1 MAIESKTNSS
11 LSNPL
16 SNPSPTAPVN
26 ASKTTSVV
34 KWGVFDSDGRRID
47 DLYSLPSGAKPGS
60 TVYKTKDGSYSTTP
74 EVSFSYNQ
82 KTGKIDITAPEA
94 VFQSDW
100 YKENFKK
107 DNTMARI
114 VELYRQDPS
123 GKTGVQFQDKDGN
136 VVEKTVEDWMK
147 ERGDAFKEY
156 AEQYMRDIVPVIDDI
171 KNGTKSGI
179 TLSDRQAIIA
189 LHKTNRE
196 KYKYDDTT
204 VVYLPSAILRL
215 GDFESY
221 GSYNAEA
228 GSMSAKDFY
237 DWYDLNDDKGKTI
250 MEIRKVLNWQLD
262 YYMNAAEHGEGDA
275 EELAKTLSFYKTLNE
290 DEPEGNFF
298 QHFGLGMYAFEKGV
312 KQTITDASINLYSF
326 IEDVGVWAANTTS
339 LHNDSGKVL
348 AATTFGGSVLANA
361 ALSLATA
368 NFQRAKVDATNFG
381 ELLAGVDKDPSEA
394 GAIEGLMALADVTAG
409 LIRGEGKSTIEHW
422 AKQTGTPTNQE
433 ALDAFD
439 SIIETDLN
447 SLSSLSGAVK
457 AGEGIGHFV
466 GEIIKQVVLTNV
478 VGGGIGAAASGL
490 ATRGAVGLN
499 MLHYANDIRGAAQAL
514 QAGINSY
521 ASMASLLE
529 NTATLV
535 SSVEKVAAAAGFGA
549 NLLAQGV
556 VDTMLN
562 DENMVHDLLTNP
574 DEKAAADAFSA
585 IQKNT
590 AMNLFGEV
598 TGLGFSLGG
607 EAKKGVTKWLV
618 ANTKAGAT
626 VDASTKRVVNYF
638 AGKKHVALAQFAEW
652 AAEGKSAPAK
662 LFDKIFKASDS
673 ASKWYSDLHW
683 REAEA
688 AFNVAYAAK
697 GITDIDAA
705 NEATARAVF
714 DKMQL
719 EVSLNR
725 VTRGIMREWQSI
737 IRNPAI
743 IKQYGEFNDAYSALI
758 KSEGAN
764 AVNVGKGTFL
774 SQDTS
779 DYIAIR
785 TIVDKLNNKEAV
797 VGLPRSEELYRE
809 ALRGRIAKYEASH
822 SVEVKSAAEN
832 VINKFRQYEKAYMSW
847 ASTGVDDGGLGL
859 YTEET
864 VEGWIKRGY
873 WGKNGEE
880 YIPLVAVETGE
891 DSVAATKRVVSEW
904 ESGGNYQAKLS
915 VDTYSAKPGDSDAH
929 YLDPSLSMY
938 AQQVTAAKVLTAR
951 DWGNALKATDALAR
965 EINTDGEAVVKADIN
980 KARSQIR
987 NTAKDTFDLFRSSD
1001 QIYNYSFSVDYSRG
1015 SDGVVEKYY
1024 NRALRT
1030 LGLSKPDS
1038 FTRAAYGLE
1047 AQDFDAL
1054 RALGVDIPKIGRV
1067 ANRAELDALL
1077 DTLSDADKEIVK
1089 SVLGSDTLTVK
1100 HFNKAISNT
1109 DLSVKLQRSLAGTNE
1124 AITSNSKYQQYIF
1137 SLKES
1142 ALSAK
1147 SQLRLSSI
1155 YDQYADAVEQTLGR
1169 AEGLDDFTKDI
1180 SQLTEDLIGRSS
1192 ESLLDNKFLNK
1203 MLKRYGEQG
1212 VPEDVARRYLI
1223 LEEYRKYFSGT
1234 GSQKAFNDMLDKNLS
1249 KISVSGNLTTKA
1261 KIGYKKAIKE
1271 ALQENIDSEWAA
1283 SVNAL
1288 RAAGGNELI
1297 DTESVYNYI
1306 YKQMSDF
1313 IDTTVKSPNVVQMLD
1328 GNGVFHLYELSPTTA
1343 NLYTTRPDFSSY
1355 KNKGLS
1361 GFFNKTN
1368 RLARLGSVGYS
1379 LRSFANQWVRDPLNA
1394 YVMGG
1399 MVRTLGRNAEATAEL
1414 LGPKVVEYMQEA
1426 MGKAG
1431 WSEFTQQLSETLGRE
1446 ATKTEIEAAAKEA
1459 FNSSVVKEQAS
1470 LALGDL
1476 GPETEY
1482 YRQAAKGYKDATWG
1496 KFEEEVGI
1504 MGKSL
1509 DWLESHSIGNAR
1521 EMYLRKGVYAQSFND
1536 AISAGK
1542 TIQEAKTIA
1551 EFTMLNATTN
1561 FSRSFAWGNNIVN
1574 SVSFLGA
1581 AINGK
1586 ASFWRLLEVDPI
1598 GVSSR
1603 FINGLVL
1610 PGMALIAQ
1618 SLQTEQD
1625 REVYSTI
1632 PEWEKDENIVFL
1644 VNGEKMKIPIPQ
1656 ELAAFIAPFRHAV
1669 EDANGARKH
1678 AWSELVWND
1687 ILGTSS
1693 IDLKGLVDLDANTLQ
1708 GDQTIADRLSTEAR
1722 SLISQLSPTVVKSV
1736 YMAITGIDPYT
1747 GNAIDKRKTY
1757 IDEDGN
1763 EVIYDSGS
1771 SAFTSWLSDKLS
1783 QAGVDVSGSTM
1794 HALMKTWLGSGG
1806 SNLLDMISDMFS
1818 GNWREA
1824 ASTPFEDFSNAF
1836 QSSSSDDA
1844 ASFAWNETV
1853 KDLKKQRDAL
1863 LADKSFTDVSSALRQ
1878 LDSSAADYESKRKNL
1893 LAKYNEK
1900 VQEYQQNV
1908 YNAVKNLQAQYG
1920 DVYGRKEFAAT
1931 INLLTFY
1938 KSFGNNLTEAEKQT
1952 NKKLYFNARS
1962 RALMTMADYGFDS
1975 PSDLSIFGY
1984 IRTNEYGDVEAKA
1997 FDPVAIMNQR
2007 TEVWG
2012 ATDIDVANIETIL
2025 EQNNLT
2031 RKEMFGEEYKK
2042 AKASG
2047 KAAYKAYKDAWNKK
2061 VIKALYP
2068 YVQSHGV
2075 DAVLNS
2081 FNTRDTLNNYL
2092 FTDQYKETEYMYEVF
2107 GGKKK

>member
-1 MAIESKTNSS
+1 MAIEKKTNSS

-34 KWGVFDSDGRRID
+34 KWGVFDDKGNRID
-47 DLYSLPSGAKPGS
+47 DIYTLPSGAKPGS
-60 TVYKTKDGSYSTTP
+60 TVYKTKDGGYSTTP
-74 EVSFSYNQ
+74 EISFSYNK
-82 KTGKIDITAPEA
+82 KTGKIDVTAPEA

-114 VELYRQDPS
+114 VDLYKQDPS
-123 GKTGVQFQDKDGN
+123 GKTGIQFQDKDGN
-136 VVEKTVEDWMK
+136 VQEKTVKDWMD
-147 ERGDAFKEY
+147 ERAAAFKEY
-156 AEQYMRDIVPVIDDI
+156 AEQYMRDLVPVIDDV
-171 KNGTKSGI
+171 KQNTKSGI

-215 GDFESY
+215 GNFEDY
-221 GSYNAEA
+221 GSYNEKE
-228 GSMSAKDFY
+228 GTMSAKDFY
-237 DWYDLNDDKGKTI
+237 DWYDLNDDKGKDI
-250 MEIRKVLNWQLD
+250 MEIKKVLNWQLD

-298 QHFGLGMYAFEKGV
+298 QHLGLGLYAFEKGF

-326 IEDVGVWAANTTS
+326 IEDVGVWAATNTS
-339 LHNDSGKVL
+339 VNSDSGKVL
-348 AATTFGGSVLANA
+348 AVATAGGSIVFNA
-361 ALSLATA
+361 LMSLSVA
-368 NFQRAKVDATNFG
+368 NFERVKINATNFG
-381 ELLAGVDKDPSEA
+381 EFIAGIDNDPNEM
-394 GAIEGLMALADVTAG
+394 GAVEGLMALADITAG
-409 LIRGEGKSTIEHW
+409 LVNGDGQKTLEHW
-422 AKQTGTPTNQE
+422 AKQTNTPTNKE

-439 SIIETDLN
+439 NIINTNLD
-447 SLSSLSGAVK
+447 SLSELSGAVK
-457 AGEGIGHFV
+457 AGRGIGNFA
-466 GEIIKQVVLTNV
+466 GEIVKQIVLTNV
-478 VGGGIGAAASGL
+478 IGGAFGSVASGL
-490 ATRGAVGLN
+490 AARGAVGLN

-514 QAGINSY
+514 QAGIKSY
-521 ASMASLLE
+521 ATMASLLE

-535 SSVEKVAAAAGFGA
+535 ASVEKIAAAAGFGA
-549 NLLAQGV
+549 NLLAQGI
-556 VDTMLN
+556 VDTILN
-562 DENMVHDLLTNP
+562 DEETLHALLTNP
-574 DEKAAADAFSA
+574 DERAAADAFA
-585 IQKNT
+585 AVQKNT

-607 EAKKGVTKWLV
+607 KVKKGVAKWLV
-618 ANTKAGAT
+618 DNTRIGAT
-626 VDASTKRVVNYF
+626 ADAATKRVVNYF

-652 AAEGKSAPAK
+652 MSEGRSAPAR

-673 ASKWYSDLHW
+673 ASKWYADLHW

-743 IKQYGEFNDAYSALI
+743 AKQYGEFNDAYSALL
-758 KSEGAN
+758 KAEGGN

-779 DYIAIR
+779 DYVALR
-785 TIVDKLNNKEAV
+785 TIIDRLNNKEVA
-797 VGLPRSEELYRE
+797 VGLTQLEDAYR
-809 ALRGRIAKYEASH
+809 AGLRERVAKYETTH
-822 SVEVKSAAEN
+822 SAEVKSAAEE
-832 VINKFRQYEKAYMSW
+832 VINKFRQYEKAYMGW

-859 YTEET
+859 YSEET
-864 VEGWIKRGY
+864 VEGWISTGY
-873 WGKNGEE
+873 WGKNGDQ
-880 YIPLVAVETGE
+880 YVPLVAVEAGE
-891 DSVAATKRVVSEW
+891 DSVAATKRVAAEW
-904 ESGGNYQAKLS
+904 ERGGNYQAKLS
-915 VDTYSAKPGDSDAH
+915 VDDYSVKPGDVDAH

-938 AQQVTAAKVLTAR
+938 AQQVTAAKVITAR
-951 DWGNALKATDALAR
+951 DWGNALKATDSLAR
-965 EINTDGEAVVKADIN
+965 EIDMDGEAVVKSDIN

-1015 SDGVVEKYY
+1015 AQGTVEKFYK
-1024 NRALRT
+1024 RAQRV
-1030 LGLSKPDS
+1030 LGLSKPEAY
-1038 FTRAAYGLE
+1038 TRAAYGLE

-1054 RALGVDIPKIGRV
+1054 RALGVDIPRVGRV
-1067 ANRAELDALL
+1067 STRAELDAFM
-1077 DTLSDADKEIVK
+1077 DTLSDADKAIVQK
-1089 SVLGSDTLTVK
+1089 ALGSETLTVK
-1100 HFNKAISNT
+1100 HFNKALSNT
-1109 DLSVKLQRSLAGTNE
+1109 DLGIKLQRSLVGANE
-1124 AITSNSKYQQYIF
+1124 AITSNPKYQQYIAT
-1137 SLKES
+1137 LKEK

-1147 SQLRLSSI
+1147 SQLRLASI
-1155 YDQYADAVEQTLGR
+1155 YDRYADAVEQTLGR
-1169 AEGLDDFTKDI
+1169 AEGIDDFTKDI
-1180 SQLTEDLIGRSS
+1180 SQFTEDLIARSS
-1192 ESLLDNKFLNK
+1192 DSLINNKFLNK
-1203 MLKRYGEQG
+1203 MLKRYSEQG

-1223 LEEYRKYFSGT
+1223 LEEYKKYFDGT
-1234 GSQKAFNDMLDKNLS
+1234 HSQKAFNDMLDKNLE
-1249 KISVSGNLTTKA
+1249 KIAISGNLSTKA
-1261 KIGYKKAIKE
+1261 KMGYKKAIKE
-1271 ALQENIDSEWAA
+1271 ALQENIESEWAS
-1283 SVNAL
+1283 SVNML

-1297 DTESVYNYI
+1297 DTESVYDYI

-1328 GNGVFHLYELSPTTA
+1328 NNGVFHFYELSPTTA

-1361 GFFNKTN
+1361 AFFNKTN

-1399 MVRTLGRNAEATAEL
+1399 MMRTLGSNAEATAEL
-1414 LGPKVVEYMQEA
+1414 LGPQVVEYMQEA

-1446 ATKTEIEAAAKEA
+1446 ATQTEIETAAKEA
-1459 FNSSVVKEQAS
+1459 FNSSMAREQAS

-1482 YRQAAKGYKDATWG
+1482 YRQAAKGYKDAVWG
-1496 KFEEEVGI
+1496 EFEEKAGVMSRG
-1504 MGKSL
+1504 L

-1603 FINGLVL
+1603 FINGLVI
-1610 PGMALIAQ
+1610 PGMALISQ
-1618 SLQTEQD
+1618 SLQTDQD
-1625 REVYSTI
+1625 REVYATI
-1632 PEWEKDENIVFL
+1632 PEWEKEDNIVFVL
-1644 VNGEKMKIPIPQ
+1644 DGEKMKIPIPQ
-1656 ELAAFIAPFRHAV
+1656 ELSAFLAPFRHVV

-1708 GDQTIADRLSTEAR
+1708 GDQTIADRLSTEAQA
-1722 SLISQLSPTVVKSV
+1722 LISQLSPTVVKSI

-1763 EVIYDSGS
+1763 EVIFDSGS
-1771 SAFTSWLSDKLS
+1771 STFTTWLADRLSDM
-1783 QAGVDVSGSTM
+1783 GIDVSGSTM
-1794 HALMKTWLGSGG
+1794 HALLKTWLGSGG

-1818 GNWREA
+1818 GNWEEA
-1824 ASTPFEDFSNAF
+1824 AATPLDDFTKAF
-1836 QSSSSDDA
+1836 RSSSSDDA
-1844 ASFAWNETV
+1844 ASYAWDQTI
-1853 KDLKKQRDAL
+1853 KDLKKQKEAL
-1863 LADKSFTDVSSALRQ
+1863 MADKSFTDVSSALQQ

-1900 VQEYQQNV
+1900 IQEYQQNV

-1938 KSFGNNLTEAEKQT
+1938 KSFGNNLSEAEKQA
-1952 NKKLYFNARS
+1952 NQKLYFNARS

-1997 FDPVAIMNQR
+1997 YDPVAIMNQSS
-2007 TEVWG
+2007 EVWG
-2012 ATDIDVANIETIL
+2012 ATDIDIANIETIL
-2025 EQNNLT
+2025 EQNKLT
-2031 RKEMFGEEYKK
+2031 RKEMFGDEYKK
-2042 AKASG
+2042 AKAAG
-2047 KAAYKAYKDAWNKK
+2047 KTAYKAYKDAWNKK

-2081 FNTRDTLNNYL
+2081 FKTRDTLNNYL
-2092 FTDQYKETEYMYEVF
+2092 FTNPFKETEYMYEVF